1 MSSPSAA
8 LPLERRRSLEHG
20 LDVLAVLVS
29 RDLKLLYKR
38 SALGFGWALLHPLVQ
53 VCVFVLIFRGVLGH
67 VVENYASHVFIG
79 VLVWS
84 WFQTSLAQSTSLIT
98 SSRALLRQPRFP
110 LALLPLVAVA
120 VRLFHFSLAIP
131 ILVALLWIQGIRPT
145 SAWLGIPLL
154 IAIQFT
160 LITAFALPLA
170 ALNVRVRDTQHFIGV
185 VLQLAMYLTPVFY
198 SIGSLPPELARWLE
212 LNPVVPLLEGWR
224 TILLRGAWP
233 DPARL
238 GILAGVSAVLLV
250 LGHRIFMHQSRR
262 FVEEL

>member
-1 MSSPSAA
+1 MSSLSAT

-20 LDVLAVLVS
+20 FDVIAVLVS

-53 VCVFVLIFRGVLGH
+53 VCVFVLIFRGVLGDT
-67 VVENYASHVFIG
+67 VENYASHVFIG

-98 SSRALLRQPRFP
+98 SSRALLRQPHFP
-110 LALLPLVAVA
+110 LSLLPLVAVA
-120 VRLFHFSLAIP
+120 VRLFHFSLALP

-145 SAWLGIPLL
+145 SAWLALPLL

-185 VLQLAMYLTPVFY
+185 ALQLTMYLTPVFY
-198 SIGSLPPELARWLE
+198 SIDALPPGLVRWLE

-224 TILLRGAWP
+224 AILLRGAWP
-233 DPARL
+233 DPTRL
-238 GILAGVSAVLLV
+238 GILACVSALALV

>member
-1 MSSPSAA
+1 MSAPRTA
-8 LPLERRRSLEHG
+8 LLLERRRSFEHG

-38 SALGFGWALLHPLVQ
+38 SALGFGWALLHPLLQ
-53 VCVFVLIFRGVLGH
+53 VCVFVLIFRGVLG
-67 VVENYASHVFIG
+67 VTVENYASYVFIG
-79 VLVWS
+79 VLVWG

-110 LALLPLVAVA
+110 LSLLPLVAVA
-120 VRLFHFSLAIP
+120 VRLFHFSLALP
-131 ILVALLWIQGIRPT
+131 ILVTLLWIQGIRPT

-154 IAIQFT
+154 IAIQFVF
-160 LITAFALPLA
+160 ITAFALPLA

-185 VLQLAMYLTPVFY
+185 VLQLAMYFTPIFY
-198 SIGSLPPELARWLE
+198 SIESLPAEVRRWLE
-212 LNPVVPLLEGWR
+212 INPIVPLLEGWR
-224 TILLRGAWP
+224 TILLHGDWP
-233 DPARL
+233 DPTRL
-238 GILAGVSAVLLV
+238 GILAGASAVLLI